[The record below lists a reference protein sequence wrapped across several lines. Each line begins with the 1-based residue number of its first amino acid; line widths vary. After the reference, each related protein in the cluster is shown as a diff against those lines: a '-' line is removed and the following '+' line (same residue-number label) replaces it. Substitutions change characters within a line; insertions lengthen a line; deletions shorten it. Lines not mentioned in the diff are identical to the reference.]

1 MKFKLNFNFM
11 CLRKRS
17 LMKTISLLEFRKN
30 SKKILEWARRGER
43 MVMTFRGVPVC
54 RIEPMGNK
62 LPDTNDSFYQITD
75 LADEKGGALKTQEMD
90 KIIYG
95 L

>member
-1 MKFKLNFNFM
+1 MK
-11 CLRKRS
+11 
-17 LMKTISLLEFRKN
+17 IVSLLEFRKN

-43 MVMTFRGVPVC
+43 MIMTYRGKPVC
-54 RIEPMGNK
+54 RIEPITEAAVGEDD
-62 LPDTNDSFYQITD
+62 PFYRLD
-75 LADEKGGALKTQEMD
+75 RLAQNKGGRLDNKAMD